1 MRVFL
6 RKLWFPL
13 AVVLIAAVQT
23 FGMDMLRTVPEPL
36 QETEVSSDTVIY
48 DNSKIFTKFRKKGE
62 RALADTSS
70 SKGDSLFADE
80 KPLLSARDTIKAP
93 DSLKFTDPFR
103 YKYYVALVDSLTHK
117 QVRDSLIAA
126 GDSLDWRKLD
136 SIYYADSAVVAKKK
150 FLEWYNS
157 LDKDA
162 KKKYDLEQKMKR
174 RQAKMDSVLNVKDSL
189 KAIRDSIR
197 ENTPRVLETF
207 AVPENMQF
215 KRIIT
220 WKKDPLFN
228 DVRLHE
234 IDTSYNHW
242 FNDYPFMR
250 EDVNVTYLGIA
261 GSPVQNFDA
270 FKRKSVENVSFY
282 APYEVYSYSPSTIPM
297 YNTKTPYTEMAYWGT
312 LFANKESE
320 EADIHIMTTQNIIP
334 ELNLRLE
341 YNRYGA
347 NGMLNNEDTD
357 NRTFAATA
365 NYMGKKYLAHGGYI
379 SNLIKRSENGGIVDN
394 FWIRDTTVGPREIAT
409 RLSDADNIIKKK
421 IFFLDQTYRIPF
433 SFLKNLGAKRKAK
446 LAERDSLASVTDS
459 TALSG
464 LEEEVYEK
472 ENEKQ
477 DTTKATGVQEK
488 KESGK
493 IDTDVTTA
501 FIGHSS
507 EYSTYSKLYTD
518 KISPTDKNARDF
530 YNNNFFLNPI
540 ASRDSIR
547 VMKFENKLFLKLQ
560 PWSKDA
566 IVSTLN
572 VGVGDRMLQY
582 YVFEPDSYLKGAGN
596 KTWNSVYIYGG
607 VGGSLKKFVQWKADG
622 YYTLLGQE
630 INDLGISA
638 DATFNIFP
646 FRRHKDSP
654 ISFRAHFETTL
665 DEPEFYEQHYFS
677 NHYRWDNNFSKISTT
692 KIEGSFD
699 IPHWKLNIGAAYSL
713 LNNNIYYDSFA
724 MIRQNTS
731 PMSVAK
737 LYLMKNFQLWKL
749 HFDNTALLQIS
760 SNEEVMPLPTA
771 ALNLKWYL
779 QIDVVKNV
787 MQMQL
792 GGNVTFNT
800 AWYSPSYSPAT
811 GMFFNQQKEKYGNS
825 PYADLFMNIQW
836 KRACIFV
843 KLVNA
848 NMGWPLNRADYF
860 SAAGYIRPQRAVKFG
875 IFWPFYMQSRK
886 NASVSGRAGSSIGG
900 SPEGKGGEG
909 SSGSFGSGG
918 GIGSA
923 LSGLKQGL

>member
-13 AVVLIAAVQT
+13 AVVLLAAVQT
-23 FGMDMLRTVPEPL
+23 FGMDMLRTVREPL

-117 QVRDSLIAA
+117 QVRDSLRAA
-126 GDSLDWRKLD
+126 GDSIDWPKLD
-136 SIYYADSAVVAKKK
+136 SIYYADSAIVAKKK

-162 KKKYDLEQKMKR
+162 KKRYDFEQKMKR
-174 RQAKMDSVLNVKDSL
+174 RQERLDSVLNVKDSL
-189 KAIRDSIR
+189 KAIKDSIK
-197 ENTPRVLETF
+197 ESTPRILQTF
-207 AVPENMQF
+207 AVSEDMQF

-220 WKKDPLFN
+220 WKKDPFFN
-228 DVRLHE
+228 NPQLHE

-250 EDVNVTYLGIA
+250 EDVNATYLGIV
-261 GSPVQNFDA
+261 GSPVQNYDA
-270 FKRKSVENVSFY
+270 FKRTSTEKVSFY

-297 YNTKTPYTEMAYWGT
+297 YNTKTPYTELAYWGT
-312 LFANKESE
+312 LFANKERE
-320 EADIHIMTTQNIIP
+320 ESDIHIMTTQNIIP

-394 FWIRDTTVGPREIAT
+394 FWIRDTTVGSREIAT

-433 SFLKNLGAKRKAK
+433 SFLKRLGAKRKEK
-446 LAERDSLASVTDS
+446 LAEKDSLASISDS
-459 TALSG
+459 TSVAEIN
-464 LEEEVYEK
+464 EEEISEK
-472 ENEKQ
+472 ETPEEKKDSLQ
-477 DTTKATGVQEK
+477 S

-501 FIGHSS
+501 FIGHNS

-518 KISPTDKNARDF
+518 KIALTDKKARDF
-530 YNNNFFLNPI
+530 YNNNFFLNPV

-547 VMKFENKLFLKLQ
+547 VMRLENKLFLKLQ

-566 IVSTLN
+566 IVSSLN
-572 VGVGDRMLQY
+572 VGAGHRLLQY
-582 YVFEPDSYLKGAGN
+582 YVFEPDSYLKGPGT
-596 KTWNSVYIYGG
+596 KTWNSLYIYGG
-607 VGGSLKKFVQWKADG
+607 VGGRLKKFVEWKADG

-630 INDLGISA
+630 INDIGLSA

-646 FRRHKDSP
+646 FRRQKNSP
-654 ISFRAHFETTL
+654 MSFKARFETTL

-677 NHYRWDNNFSKISTT
+677 NHYRWDNNFGKISTT
-692 KIEGSFD
+692 KIEGSFEV
-699 IPHWKLNIGAAYSL
+699 PHWKLKIGAGYSL
-713 LNNNIYYDSFA
+713 LGNNIYYDTLA
-724 MIRQNTS
+724 VIRQNTS

-737 LYLMKNFQLWKL
+737 LSLMKNFQIWKL
-749 HFDNTALLQIS
+749 HFDNTALLQLS

-771 ALNLKWYL
+771 ALNLKWYF

-787 MQMQL
+787 MQMQI
-792 GGNVTFNT
+792 GGNVTYTT
-800 AWYSPSYSPAT
+800 AWHAPSYSPAT
-811 GMFFNQQKEKYGNS
+811 GMFFNQRKEKYGNS
-825 PYADLFMNIQW
+825 PYADLFLNIQW

-860 SAAGYIRPQRAVKFG
+860 SAAGYIRPQRTVKFG
-875 IFWPFYMQSRK
+875 IFWPFYLQPSR
-886 NASVSGRAGSSIGG
+886 NASVSGKAGSSLGGG
-900 SPEGKGGEG
+900 SEGASGAGGPG
-909 SSGSFGSGG
+909 GLGG
-918 GIGSA
+918 GLGSA
-923 LSGLKQGL
+923 LSGLRQGM